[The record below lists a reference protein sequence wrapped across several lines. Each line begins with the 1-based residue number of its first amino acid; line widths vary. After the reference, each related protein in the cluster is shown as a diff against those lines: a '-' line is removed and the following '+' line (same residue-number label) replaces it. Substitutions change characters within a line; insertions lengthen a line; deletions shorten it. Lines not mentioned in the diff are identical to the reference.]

1 MLILKLC
8 IGHTSAGDSDRLQ
21 AVEDDVLLSETA
33 GTSGGGY
40 EDQPPAYGSVRGTKS
55 KFGSPFTDSFQ
66 DLYAFGH
73 CTHLQD
79 DLPALHCLKILGT
92 SHRLER

>member
-1 MLILKLC
+1 LSDYSSISKGIEVSAKISAMLILKLC

-55 KFGSPFTDSFQ
+55 KFGRSI
-66 DLYAFGH
+66 
-73 CTHLQD
+73 C
-79 DLPALHCLKILGT
+79 
-92 SHRLER
+92 